1 MSFVCLL
8 GQVHTNFIC
17 EIRFSIILYKNMNPS
32 FEDDIHVIQDDVP
45 NYWTNYGTVNKS
57 SSCSPPAYPASAPIS
72 AGDRSHA
79 ASPRH
84 PSPSVP
90 PPSDRRPSDGK
101 RTINPLCV
109 PNGQN
114 CLCPKQTTEQPV
126 YPKTLPA
133 NDIQM
138 VIEALQNLTSKLT
151 TQLPRKD
158 SFSSSSSES
167 TPRPPRYTH
176 MDSLQ
181 RMQSM
186 VSQESVYDSPAP
198 ARQVHLDYDLLGRLQ
213 RQVQVKTLERVRN
226 ESEVD
231 SWFIGIERKMKIIST
246 NLEYQKYIVAANL
259 DGEAIDTWLEVDTP
273 SASYIETRNRFFLT
287 CFPDSLQG
295 DELRDQLKA
304 GKEFDSAEDALTEV
318 NDIYQRL
325 QRINDRTT
333 HQVIPPDRDFKRA
346 LYKRIPY
353 SLRLLLR
360 EKASDSIT
368 KSSVER

>member
-1 MSFVCLL
+1 MP
-8 GQVHTNFIC
+8 H
-17 EIRFSIILYKNMNPS
+17 
-32 FEDDIHVIQDDVP
+32 
-45 NYWTNYGTVNKS
+45 
-57 SSCSPPAYPASAPIS
+57 PPATRARPYPL
-72 AGDRSHA
+72 
-79 ASPRH
+79 
-84 PSPSVP
+84 
-90 PPSDRRPSDGK
+90 
-101 RTINPLCV
+101 PLTDDLQMENGQSTLFVSQTDKIVCV
-109 PNGQN
+109 PN
-114 CLCPKQTTEQPV
+114 KQP
-126 YPKTLPA
+126 
-133 NDIQM
+133 N
-138 VIEALQNLTSKLT
+138 NLYIRKH

-304 GKEFDSAEDALTEV
+304 GKEFDSAEDAKLSH
-318 NDIYQRL
+318 
-325 QRINDRTT
+325 RIGISNVPYTNGFRT
-333 HQVIPPDRDFKRA
+333 A
-346 LYKRIPY
+346 
-353 SLRLLLR
+353 
-360 EKASDSIT
+360 
-368 KSSVER
+368 